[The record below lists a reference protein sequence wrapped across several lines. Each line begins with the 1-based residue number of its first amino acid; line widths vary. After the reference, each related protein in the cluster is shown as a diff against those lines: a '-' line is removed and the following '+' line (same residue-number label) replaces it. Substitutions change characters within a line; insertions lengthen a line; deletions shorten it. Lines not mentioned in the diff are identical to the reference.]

1 MARND
6 VVGRATVYLRAN
18 GDMLEKDVKDY
29 GKRITKAF
37 DNLEANI
44 EEARERRAKNAIKD
58 IAEYIASDDLSKLF
72 GKISNEELKK
82 RSKDFIKWIKHDEKY
97 GRISVKTSAELREKI
112 ERDVNKRLAESA
124 EADRVAQLNKIN
136 ELHAKAL
143 GMNNKFDKDARKNT
157 EREAKRAANRWLAE
171 MTRAHSEALRINEKL
186 DREADR
192 KRQTDFDNSLAGRMA
207 KLAKRQKEMDYNT
220 FSKAALTG
228 DWSHYI
234 DFKRGDVDGQY
245 RRLKKFI
252 IDSSELTP
260 AEKKAMFGGIADT
273 LKRQLNLEKEARA
286 AGKFLS
292 DSFADS
298 VIGANLKNSKKIKQ
312 SYVDAFALGD
322 FSKLVD
328 KNGDIKKQ
336 TEEVHK
342 RFIEIFEVSPK
353 EEEQFAERLTSWSR
367 DARFTHAKDALR
379 NLTEGRKK
387 LDDVFKHDDSFSRFK
402 DDLKAIAEDGDR
414 ASRAFHALGRASL
427 TFEYRSRRANEVLDR
442 TSTRFGELFG
452 TRSRNRFVHGFGAM
466 MQGVFNLVTL
476 PLKMLAPVTKL
487 FSNFYSGF
495 TMARQSGAGM
505 WKSLTAGAK
514 GSMGALKGLGKSG
527 LGAFAA
533 LLILGK
539 GLTLVASLLSM
550 LAANAVIAAGALGYA
565 LLGAVLPLGPALVA
579 TATGFTTMFASI
591 NQSKKASKVLK
602 SFTDQVKKDLRDAG
616 DALANPL
623 DRFLKVILPE
633 TSNGI
638 RLFGKANVKI
648 MDSLTETFKKLAI
661 KPPPIKI
668 PKIELPKKVSVSKS
682 LIDLPRIK
690 ALIDPE
696 FKFGTKDV
704 TQAKKHFGPDVFRV
718 NPGLD
723 PSYRF
728 RLREESKKAFDKFRV
743 NPGKIDPSWG
753 ARVRKQMEKES
764 IFLKPGIKKG
774 EYVNLN
780 KDVQKHFGKGIF
792 FKPGIESGEYVRLN
806 SEIKKKIKKAKLEID
821 ATPVDGWLGNF
832 SKRLSRIWQN
842 IGTGIGFGASGL
854 VKFFTPILPYAE
866 KLSKNFFNMMDRFDK
881 WAGSKEGQNKISD
894 FMDDAWDASV
904 KLSNALGNVGAALG
918 TIFSSSQENAGDDFL
933 TWLVDSTER
942 LEAWTKDGGKDD
954 LKGWFED
961 AKVFAIDFKD
971 ALSDIKATF
980 NDLDTAQARED
991 IGNLIE
997 AFGKITR
1004 VFGWLGQLSELIFAL
1019 GSPVALT
1026 KLAIENLGVSFYI
1039 FYLQVKSW
1047 LAQATV
1053 SMLDFV
1059 ITTIDAMS
1067 VLPGPLGVLA
1077 KEAGGAI
1084 VGELR
1089 TARDQANLAIGGI
1102 EKQINFTTN
1111 ADRVKAAIISM
1122 GITAKQY
1129 DGMQVNMFITTTH
1142 RDVYRVDR
1150 YGTPRRTP
1158 GGVLKNSASGRIT
1171 QGPTLGWTGEEGP
1184 EAIVPLNRN
1193 LSQVDPSVRG
1203 ISALLQGKV
1212 QPTVQAGKT
1221 VKVEAGA
1228 VVVQTA
1234 ASDPSIVAAKVG
1246 GGMVSALAGAL

>member
-1 MARND
+1 MSRND

-72 GKISNEELKK
+72 GKISNEELKR

-97 GRISVKTSAELREKI
+97 GRISAKTSAELREKI

-143 GMNNKFDKDARKNT
+143 GMNDKFNKEARKKAEREAESQLAKMTRLQAKALGMNNKFDKDARKNA
-157 EREAKRAANRWLAE
+157 EREAKRAADRWLAE

-192 KRQTDFDNSLAGRMA
+192 KRQADFDNSLAGRMA

-322 FSKLVD
+322 FSKLID

-342 RFIEIFEVSPK
+342 RFIEIFEVSPQ
-353 EEEQFAERLTSWSR
+353 EEEQFVERLTSWSR

-379 NLTEGRKK
+379 DLTEGRKK

-505 WKSLTAGAK
+505 WKSLSAGAK
-514 GSMGALKGLGKSG
+514 GSMGALKGIGKSG

-565 LLGAVLPLGPALVA
+565 FLGAVLPLGPALVA

-661 KPPPIKI
+661 KP
-668 PKIELPKKVSVSKS
+668 
-682 LIDLPRIK
+682 
-690 ALIDPE
+690 
-696 FKFGTKDV
+696 
-704 TQAKKHFGPDVFRV
+704 
-718 NPGLD
+718 
-723 PSYRF
+723 
-728 RLREESKKAFDKFRV
+728 
-743 NPGKIDPSWG
+743 
-753 ARVRKQMEKES
+753 
-764 IFLKPGIKKG
+764 
-774 EYVNLN
+774 
-780 KDVQKHFGKGIF
+780 
-792 FKPGIESGEYVRLN
+792 
-806 SEIKKKIKKAKLEID
+806 KLEID

-904 KLSNALGNVGAALG
+904 KVSNALGNVGAALG

-942 LEAWTKDGGKDD
+942 LEAWAKGGGKDD

-961 AKVFAIDFKD
+961 AKVFAIDFKN

-980 NDLDTAQARED
+980 DDLDTAQARED

-1019 GSPVALT
+1019 GSPIAIT
-1026 KLAIENLGVSFYI
+1026 KLAIENWGVSFYI
-1039 FYLQVKSW
+1039 FSLQVKRW

-1053 SMLDFV
+1053 SVLDFV

-1102 EKQINFTTN
+1102 EKKINFTTN

-1158 GGVLKNSASGRIT
+1158 GGLLKNSASGRIT